1 MKKLKKPVKKFLA
14 PLVKAYAA
22 GGESNSNP
30 CTITQ
35 NGCPCTP
42 GKQRC
47 CNLIF
52 IKASAILSF
61 Y

>member
-14 PLVKAYAA
+14 PLVKAYAT

-42 GKQRC
+42 AKQRC
-47 CNLIF
+47 CN
-52 IKASAILSF
+52 
-61 Y
+61 

>member
-42 GKQRC
+42 GNNVAVTKFSSK
-47 CNLIF
+47 LLLF
-52 IKASAILSF
+52 
-61 Y
+61 